1 MNRLLAFLGF
11 WLLLLPG
18 VALGQPKLMLDDELD
33 KVTASGGLVSFS
45 LNENNEVSF
54 ELDLGTTFGN
64 GSVALSPTPGGG
76 LPPNFSLDNL
86 LNATFQVQSLII
98 NLNLCVQCQA
108 TNINQIGLGL
118 GITNTPFT
126 P

>member
-1 MNRLLAFLGF
+1 MKRLLILLAFS
-11 WLLLLPG
+11 LLLLPQLST
-18 VALGQPKLMLDDELD
+18 AQPRLMVDEELD

-64 GSVALSPTPGGG
+64 GSVALNPTPGGG
-76 LPPNFSLDNL
+76 LPQNFSLDNL
-86 LNATFQVQSLII
+86 LNATFQVQSMIF

-118 GITNTPFT
+118 GITNTPAI

>member
-1 MNRLLAFLGF
+1 MKRLLILLAFS
-11 WLLLLPG
+11 LLLVPG
-18 VALGQPKLMLDDELD
+18 LSSAQPKLMVDEELD

-64 GSVALSPTPGGG
+64 GSVVLNPTPSSSS
-76 LPPNFSLDNL
+76 LPPNFSLDSL
-86 LNATFQVQSLII
+86 LNATFQVQSMIF

-108 TNINQIGLGL
+108 TNIHQIGLGL
-118 GITNTPFT
+118 GITNTP
-126 P
+126 

>member
-1 MNRLLAFLGF
+1 MKRLLVLLTFS
-11 WLLLLPG
+11 LLLLPG
-18 VALGQPKLMLDDELD
+18 AGVAQPKLMMDEELD

-45 LNENNEVSF
+45 LNENNELSF

-64 GSVALSPTPGGG
+64 GSVVLNPTPGNVV
-76 LPPNFSLDNL
+76 PPSFSLDNL
-86 LNATFQVQSLII
+86 LNATFQVQSMIF

-118 GITNTPFT
+118 GITNIPTP
-126 P
+126 